1 MAVKQRTPGTGLGWS
16 DFETSVRWLGSSRL
30 GRWATDTTGALPL
43 PLVVLCIAMGAYAA
57 VFSVLIIDRHDH
69 FGTFDYDLGIFDQ
82 SVWLLS
88 QGESFITVRGLDFWG
103 HHANLGFYL
112 FVPFYWLGAGPNFIN
127 VTMVIAFTLGAVPLY
142 LLGTRLGLNPWYAII
157 PSLAY
162 LLHFSG
168 QWTLNETFH
177 PEILA
182 IAPFMMAYL
191 AQRQERWRS
200 FALWLVLAMCWKE
213 DVALA
218 VFALGAVMVIRRKTA
233 AGVITMAA
241 AAVWFLFVTQVLIPA
256 STPSGAFYSG
266 FFGPLGDSPFE
277 VVDNAVTNPTLV
289 SRQLERTDG
298 LGYVRDLLAPYGF
311 TSLLSPLTLLIG
323 APNALINLLNVHGLS
338 ANIQAHYVAM
348 PLAAASLA
356 MVETLAWVKRLSVR
370 RFLLGWV
377 AVWAVMTS
385 VIWGI
390 APYSEDY
397 GMGFWAR
404 DPGLHQPLFEW
415 VVTVPD
421 DDDTIAT
428 TYNFSPHLTHRSE
441 IYTFPNPWQASNWG
455 IEGEGLPSTGDVDW
469 LVIDR
474 RVLGDASPVLDDV
487 LSSEDWEIIYDDNEV
502 LIAKRPDVEM
512 GSLSG

>member
-1 MAVKQRTPGTGLGWS
+1 MPADERTRRTRVEWG
-16 DFETSVRWLGSSRL
+16 DFETAARWLGNRPG
-30 GRWATDTTGALPL
+30 GRWISDLLDVLPA
-43 PLVVLCIAMGAYAA
+43 PLILLVGAMGVYAA
-57 VFSVLIIDRHDH
+57 VFSILLIDRHNN

-88 QGESFITVRGLDFWG
+88 NGESFITVRGLDFWG

-112 FVPFYWLGAGPNFIN
+112 FVPFYWLGAGPNFLD
-127 VTMVIAFTLGAVPLY
+127 VAMVLAFTLGAIPLY
-142 LLGTRLGLNPWYAII
+142 LLGTRLGLNPWYAIV

-162 LLHFSG
+162 LLHFAG

-191 AQRQERWRS
+191 AQREGRWRS
-200 FALWLVLAMCWKE
+200 FALWLALAMCWKE

-218 VFALGAVMVIRRKTA
+218 VFALGAVMVIRRKVA
-233 AGVITMAA
+233 AGTITMAVA
-241 AAVWFLFVTQVLIPA
+241 AGWFLIVTQVLIPA

-266 FFGPLGDSPFE
+266 FFGPLGNSPFE

-356 MVETLAWVKRLSVR
+356 MVEAIAWVKRLSAR

-377 AVWAVMTS
+377 AVWAVTTS
-385 VIWGI
+385 VIWGV

-397 GMGFWAR
+397 GTGVWAR
-404 DPGLHQPLFEW
+404 QPGAHQSLFEW
-415 VVTVPD
+415 AVTVPGD
-421 DDDTIAT
+421 SDAVAT

-455 IEGEGLPSTGDVDW
+455 IEGEDLPDPAEVDW
-469 LVIDR
+469 LLIDR
-474 RVLGDASPVLDDV
+474 RILGDAVPVLDEV
-487 LSSEDWEIIYDDNEV
+487 LAGEDWEIVYDDNEL
-502 LIAKRPDVEM
+502 LIAKRPDVE
-512 GSLSG
+512 LTD